1 MLNCDFS
8 CCKFESYYLPMQN
21 NKITSNLVFLKKL
34 NIKKIEF
41 NYKSFIYYSNIFK
54 VKKFYNNN
62 IKLLYYYYFFEK
74 SFNFNK
80 FFFKNNYYISLN
92 KNKNHYYISII
103 KNNLLYSYLSVGTM
117 LKFFSFNKKYL
128 RRSKKGFNIF
138 LNTFKKFFFKIQH
151 ENINLSI
158 NFLDFNFFLIK
169 KNFFKGINLSNFFL
183 FKFNIPYNMFKYKKY
198 KNIKKRLKKKFL
210 KRYTL

>member
-1 MLNCDFS
+1 MTLVVVS
-8 CCKFESYYLPMQN
+8 SSLTTYPLQN
-21 NKITSNLVFLKKL
+21 NKITNLSFLKKL
-34 NIKKIEF
+34 NIKKIKF
-41 NYKSFIYYSNIFK
+41 NFKTNIYYNNIFSIK
-54 VKKFYNNN
+54 NFINNN

-80 FFFKNNYYISLN
+80 FFFKNIYYICLN
-92 KNKNHYYISII
+92 KKKNHYYISII
-103 KNNLLYSYLSVGTM
+103 KNNLLYSYMGVGTM
-117 LKFFSFNKKYL
+117 LKFFNFNKKYL

-138 LNTFKKFFFKIQH
+138 INTFKKFFFKINY
-151 ENINLSI
+151 ENINLSL

-183 FKFNIPYNMFKYKKY
+183 FKFNIPFNLIRYKKY

-210 KRYTL
+210 KRYVL